1 MAEPQGSLDGAA
13 SAWKCTDANCGMELP
28 GSMTGMRFCPRCNLK
43 KQIQLEKGISLDS
56 KTKLNE
62 REEPT
67 PITQSI
73 PKDSVQGEGSPALTP
88 GVADTAMKS
97 TEDGI
102 NFPTQETGTPGD
114 VKDQVGAT
122 LVTGND
128 KKDCDADKSAVVAK
142 TQNNCNRSGDDTPK
156 LNLLQVFG
164 DTEVTQESGAN
175 NSVESQK
182 DQKDKQ
188 SVLKIEPEKQCD
200 QQTEAKQES
209 GASNTV
215 KTQKNQEDKVS
226 KKEQEKKRDQQKKEE
241 KKRKTK
247 EQEEQRKERAEKR
260 NIENQQREEEKT
272 KRLKENQEKRQRELK
287 ERQEIKEQQEDRKRN
302 AHTVDTAHDPL
313 QMKVDGQNDKKNGV
327 TERKKNDGGQGDGGR
342 KTEKVYKYTLHR
354 LLN

>member
-142 TQNNCNRSGDDTPK
+142 THNNCNRSGDDTPK
-156 LNLLQVFG
+156 LLQVFG

-182 DQKDKQ
+182 NQKEKQ
-188 SVLKIEPEKQCD
+188 SVLKIEPEKECD

-215 KTQKNQEDKVS
+215 RTQKNQEDKVL
-226 KKEQEKKRDQQKKEE
+226 KKEQEKKCDQQKKEE
-241 KKRKTK
+241 KERKIKEKR
-247 EQEEQRKERAEKR
+247 RERAEKR
-260 NIENQQREEEKT
+260 KIENQQREEEKT
-272 KRLKENQEKRQRELK
+272 KKFKENQEERQRVIK
-287 ERQEIKEQQEDRKRN
+287 ERQERREQQEDRKRN

-313 QMKVDGQNDKKNGV
+313 QMKVDGPNDNDVTEKKNG
-327 TERKKNDGGQGDGGR
+327 GGGSQGDGDG
-342 KTEKVYKYTLHR
+342 KTDSEEV
-354 LLN
+354 